1 MTAVNDGGER
11 RVPCPTCQRPAVYGE
26 RNRWRPF
33 CSERCR
39 LLDLAAWVD
48 GTYRVAGAPV
58 PPEEDRDPPDHE
70 A

>member
-1 MTAVNDGGER
+1 MGTMPPIDLRVYCR
-11 RVPCPTCQRPAVYGE
+11 RRAADPPLP
-26 RNRWRPF
+26 PF

-48 GTYRVAGAPV
+48 GSYRVPGAPL
-58 PPEEDRDPPDHE
+58 PRDEDREPPVDRD

>member
-1 MTAVNDGGER
+1 MTSMPATDLCVYCR
-11 RVPCPTCQRPAVYGE
+11 RRPVDV
-26 RNRWRPF
+26 RFRPF

-58 PPEEDRDPPDHE
+58 PREEDRDPPDHE